1 MSKKLLTSITVL
13 ALLLSTMSFAA
24 FAETEVATDVTE
36 EPTEAVEATDELS
49 AEEVEEVVEPV
60 LSYLKFDLE
69 EEVTFVIEDGIVVDV
84 ITNTTEEITE
94 EPADETTE
102 EPADETTEEPADETT
117 EEPADETTEEPA
129 DETTEEPADE
139 TTEEPADE
147 TTEEPADETPVV
159 DEEVAEE
166 ILNAPYASY
175 IGLPVVEAVGTFIE
189 ENEITEAVEVQIL
202 GNKLMIEELEDAL
215 NESFEELLDV
225 DTIALDSENPNAER
239 FVNAAKL
246 QITNGKMN
254 LLEKL
259 KASTDA
265 EEFDYSEWSDLSVKE
280 IMASIKANKKDAK
293 FNVES
298 DDLDEIDEASDEAK
312 EEEVKVQKTSP
323 SKAKSNNGKAKGK
336 K

>member
-24 FAETEVATDVTE
+24 FAETEATTDVTE
-36 EPTEAVEATDELS
+36 EPTEAVESTEELP
-49 AEEVEEVVEPV
+49 AEEVIEESEEAVEPV

-69 EEVTFVIEDGIVVDV
+69 EEVTFVVEDGIVVDV
-84 ITNTTEEITE
+84 ITNTTEEITD
-94 EPADETTE
+94 PADETTE

-117 EEPADETTEEPA
+117 EEP
-129 DETTEEPADE
+129 
-139 TTEEPADE
+139 
-147 TTEEPADETPVV
+147 VL

-175 IGLPVVEAVGTFIE
+175 IGSPVLEAVGAFIE
-189 ENEITEAVEVQIL
+189 ENEITEAVEVQLL
-202 GNKLMIEELEDAL
+202 GNKSMIEELEDAL
-215 NESFEELLDV
+215 NEAFEELLDV
-225 DTIALDSENPNAER
+225 DTISLDCENRNAER

-246 QITNGKMN
+246 QISNGKMN

-259 KASTDA
+259 KASANA

-280 IMASIKANKKDAK
+280 IMASIKAYKKDAK

-298 DDLDEIDEASDEAK
+298 DDLDEIDDADEV
-312 EEEVKVQKTSP
+312 EEDDSVQVKKFFP
-323 SKAKSNNGKAKGK
+323 SKSNNGKAKGK
-336 K
+336 KK